1 MLTKIFTIELT
12 SSQTIPIFGNNIPN
26 YTCLYY
32 TNTNSKHVFCV
43 DASIDVQQICADNG
57 IIYEYIHDLEVLPE
71 EYNNT
76 YTVGTDMVGSNI
88 YHLIFFKKNVNP
100 FPDSSM
106 NIPMKL

>member
-1 MLTKIFTIELT
+1 MLTKIFTIEIT
-12 SSQTIPIFGNNIPN
+12 SSQPIPIFGNNIPN

-43 DASIDVQQICADNG
+43 DASIGVQQICADNG
-57 IIYEYIHDLEVLPE
+57 IIYEHIHDLEVLPE

-76 YTVGTDMVGSNI
+76 RTIGTDMVGSNI
-88 YHLIFFKKNVNP
+88 YQLIFLKKNVNP